1 MDKNT
6 AVIVAVLATF
16 FACAWLFK
24 QKPSE
29 VGRYVMGKTNLSVL
43 DTKEGR
49 LFVVEDICADHV
61 SVLEIDA
68 GGIATRWKH
77 TLLNL
82 GGDDKK

>member
-6 AVIVAVLATF
+6 AVIVAVLAIF

-24 QKPSE
+24 QKPSG

-49 LFVVEDICADHV
+49 LFVVEDIRADHV
-61 SVLEIDA
+61 